1 MVVPAFDLADA
12 ANMRANADYVENL
25 AISNC
30 NIVLNHA
37 ERRMAQLALL
47 KLLTLRQTNT
57 AILLRYFSRLQSL
70 RAAQL
75 EYQNFHGTNL

>member
-1 MVVPAFDLADA
+1 MGANDA
-12 ANMRANADYVENL
+12 YVEIL
-25 AISNC
+25 AIGNC

-47 KLLTLRQTNT
+47 ELLTLRQTNC
-57 AILLRYFSRLQSL
+57 AILLRYFSRLHPL

-75 EYQNFHGTNL
+75 EYQNFQGNGTNR